1 MPLNQ
6 NARSRPA
13 KDPVLTAPKRQMT
26 LHFDAEVAVAL
37 EIEAKRRG
45 LTLARAA
52 NDIVRRAL
60 IDEASEKLADTVKA
74 RLDRLDRREQAR
86 AREAAL
92 LKETLLLFIRTWFE
106 YAGAP
111 PEGDPDDGADAEAR
125 FAGFLDLVAAQM

>member
-1 MPLNQ
+1 
-6 NARSRPA
+6 
-13 KDPVLTAPKRQMT
+13 MT

>member
-1 MPLNQ
+1 MTNSGIGKRGA
-6 NARSRPA
+6 AR
-13 KDPVLTAPKRQMT
+13 DPIIVAPKRQMT

-52 NDIVRRAL
+52 NDIVRRTL
-60 IDEASEKLADTVKA
+60 IDEASEKLADTVKM
-74 RLDRLDRREQAR
+74 RLDRLDRREQTR
-86 AREAAL
+86 AREIAL
-92 LKETLLLFIRTWFE
+92 MKETLLLFIRTWFE

-111 PEGDPDDGADAEAR
+111 PDDDPDDGADAEAR